1 MYAIK
6 ASHEQ
11 DGNILDCSTA
21 EVLGEA
27 FAAKYETAE
36 EAQAVAEDLQTDV
49 EDVGLDPTTTYSVYE
64 EV

>member
-6 ASHEQ
+6 ASYEQ
-11 DGNILDCSTA
+11 FDNILDCSTA

-36 EAQAVAEDLQTDV
+36 EAWVVAEELQAEV

-64 EV
+64 V